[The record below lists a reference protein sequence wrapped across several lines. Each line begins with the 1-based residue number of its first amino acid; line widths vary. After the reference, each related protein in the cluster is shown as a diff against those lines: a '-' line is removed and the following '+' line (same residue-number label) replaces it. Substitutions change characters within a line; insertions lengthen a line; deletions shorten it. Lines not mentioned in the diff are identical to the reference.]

1 MITTSSCLRNGGA
14 TASRLAALAA
24 CLLLTAHCRLSSA
37 GQPVAEILTVRGGTI
52 YPTNVAAEVS
62 AVAQAVAQA
71 EAAAAQAEAVETAA
85 AMVSN
90 AVLGV
95 TEIVNSLE
103 GIGYI
108 RGHIMSFGAGVEEV
122 NTNAQATIVK
132 IASAGTTS
140 TNSLWNIWTYFTE
153 DPGALPIIRFTDSLG
168 RTNVWDEA
176 SAVGDPAL
184 DTILVGSTEYEAY
197 KNTVS
202 MPAEYGS
209 AFFRTF
215 VDVSGVGTNQVY
227 LPVRNGIAV
236 NGTVPL
242 TATFIDGTNTYSFVG
257 GVRVQ

>member
-1 MITTSSCLRNGGA
+1 MKHNLTILSTLVLLS
-14 TASRLAALAA
+14 AAHA
-24 CLLLTAHCRLSSA
+24 
-37 GQPVAEILTVRGGTI
+37 QEPVAELLTVQRGTI

-62 AVAQAVAQA
+62 DVAKAVAQA
-71 EAAAAQAEAVETAA
+71 EAAAVQAEAVEAA
-85 AMVSN
+85 AGMVSN
-90 AVLGV
+90 AVAGI

-132 IASAGTTS
+132 LAPAGSTA
-140 TNSLWNIWTYFTE
+140 TNSLWDIWTYFTE
-153 DPGALPIIRFTDSLG
+153 DPGVLPTIRFSDSVG
-168 RTNVWDEA
+168 RTNAWDEA
-176 SAVGDPAL
+176 AAVGDPVL
-184 DTILVGSTEYEAY
+184 DTVLVGATEYEAY
-197 KNTVS
+197 KNRVS

-215 VDVSGVGTNQVY
+215 ADVSGVGTNQVY